1 VSKKK
6 KKAKPAPEPQSP
18 PESLPMPRTPDEWYV
33 EIGGAYAESA
43 QAMSGLEHLH
53 QDPDEFVSFLI
64 AAAMS
69 ITELRRGV
77 ELDNNARMAA
87 MGRVT
92 EYMIQELRNN
102 QPRYADCPS
111 MVFACAFLQAHVEFE
126 QIPANER
133 DSILSYC
140 DCRLSAQK

>member
-1 VSKKK
+1 MSKNKK
-6 KKAKPAPEPQSP
+6 TNPAPEPQVAP
-18 PESLPMPRTPDEWYV
+18 APLPIPRTPDEWYI
-33 EIGGAYAESA
+33 EIGGAYAEAA

-92 EYMIQELRNN
+92 EHMIQALRNN
-102 QPRYADCPS
+102 QSRYADCPS
-111 MVFACAFLQAHVEFE
+111 MVFACAFLRAHVEFE
-126 QIPANER
+126 KISDNEAE
-133 DSILSYC
+133 SILSYC
-140 DCRLSAQK
+140 DCRLSAQQ